1 MKEKPH
7 ADLLRENVVPSLD
20 ENLERFKK
28 ILNMPANSDA
38 IFKEYNARGIRTCII
53 YIEGMADD
61 RKISEFILHALK
73 GDEGEKTLLNSAP
86 ATLDSINSRL
96 IEIAQTKRINQN
108 SEIIQMILAGMC
120 CMLVDGADEA
130 LIMETRNYP
139 HRSVEKPTNEA
150 VVIGPQEAFNEN
162 LRTNISLVRRYV
174 QSPELISERITVGM
188 RVPTQVSV
196 LYLNGVASET
206 CVQEVKRRLKC
217 IQSDSIMGCGDL
229 QQLIEDRP
237 FLLLPQM
244 LQTERPDRAASC
256 ILDGQVVILAENSPY
271 ALIAPVT
278 FFHLLHSSDDSF
290 LRWQYGS
297 ALRLI
302 RILGLIVSLVLPSL
316 YIAMSLH
323 HTHLI
328 PMALLTSIAE
338 SRSNVPFPIIVEVLF
353 MEFSFYLLNE
363 AGLRTPSQI
372 GSAFG
377 VVGALILGQAAVSAS
392 IISPILIIIIAI
404 TGLGNYVIPNYGF
417 GIGLIIYRL
426 ILILLSGA
434 MGLYGLTIGLFLII
448 THLCSVKSFGVDY
461 FAPVSPQRPHNPD
474 IILRLPI
481 WLQKRIMFFAKHNSW
496 MGNRGGSK

>member
-1 MKEKPH
+1 MDEKPH
-7 ADLLRENVVPSLD
+7 TQLLREPISSLMD
-20 ENLERFKK
+20 ENVHRFKE
-28 ILNMPANSDA
+28 ILNLPVNSDA
-38 IFKEYNARGIRTCII
+38 IFKDYTVGEIRMCII

-61 RKISEFILHALK
+61 KKIGEFVLHALK
-73 GDEGEKTLLNSAP
+73 GARELSERNIDVRSAEGIS
-86 ATLDSINSRL
+86 SRL
-96 IEIAQTKRINQN
+96 VEIAQTRPVTQTN
-108 SEIIQMILAGMC
+108 EAIQMILAGMT
-120 CMLVDGADEA
+120 CMLIDGSEEA

-139 HRSVEKPTNEA
+139 HRSVDKPTNEA
-150 VVIGPQEAFNEN
+150 VVIGPQEAFNEH
-162 LRTNISLVRRYV
+162 LRTNISLIRRYV
-174 QSPELISERITVGM
+174 QSHELVSERIIVGK
-188 RVPTQVSV
+188 RVPTQVNM
-196 LYLNGVASET
+196 LYLNGVASES
-206 CVQEVKRRLKC
+206 CIKEMKRRLMC
-217 IQSDSIMGCGDL
+217 IQSDSVLGCGEL

-237 FLLLPQM
+237 LVLLPQM

-256 ILDGQVVILAENSPY
+256 ILDGQVALLVENSPY

-278 FFHLLHSSDDSF
+278 FFHLIHSSDDSF

-297 ALRLI
+297 ALRLV
-302 RILGLIVSLVLPSL
+302 RMLGLIVSLILPSL

-363 AGLRTPSQI
+363 AGLRTPTQI

-417 GIGLIIYRL
+417 GVGLIIYRL
-426 ILILLSGA
+426 ILIVLSGA

-448 THLCSVKSFGVDY
+448 THLCSVKSFGIDY
-461 FAPVSPQRPHNPD
+461 FAPISPRRPHNPD
-474 IILRLPI
+474 IILRLPV
-481 WLQKRIMFFAKHNSW
+481 WLQKKAMFFAKQNCW
-496 MGNRGGSK
+496 MGENGGKK